1 MKIYNI
7 FLMII
12 ALAFGTVLPVA
23 AEESAPETTAQQ
35 ETVQA
40 KVNINTAS
48 ADELANGL
56 KGVGKKKAELI
67 VEYREKYG
75 AFGTV
80 EELADVKGIGK
91 GILQANANKL
101 AVE

>member
-23 AEESAPETTAQQ
+23 AEESAPETTTQQ

-48 ADELANGL
+48 ADELAKGL

>member
-1 MKIYNI
+1 MKLYNI

-23 AEESAPETTAQQ
+23 AEEAGAESAAQQ

-48 ADELANGL
+48 ADEMAKNL

-80 EELADVKGIGK
+80 DELAEVKGIGK